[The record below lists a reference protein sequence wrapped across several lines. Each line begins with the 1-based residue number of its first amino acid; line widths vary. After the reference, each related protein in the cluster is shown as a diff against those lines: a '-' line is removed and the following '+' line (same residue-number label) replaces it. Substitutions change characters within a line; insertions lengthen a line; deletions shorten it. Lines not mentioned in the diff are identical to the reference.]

1 MGIPKGDV
9 GAIVRRLAQ
18 PGEVV
23 VDVGASDGSITA
35 SAAEAVGMSGRVLA
49 FEPDG
54 RYDTWLRMLATYPTV
69 SYFPVAV
76 SDAAGRRA
84 LYLGASPQQS
94 SLHAGCVEPAGTT
107 DVVATR
113 LDDLE
118 GPVDVIKVDAQGHE
132 VAIVRGGRRWLNG
145 STRWIVEL
153 WPQGLEAAQTSAQQL
168 CDLFWDAG
176 YVLQAADGR
185 PFERADLAHWLAQV
199 AGTSF
204 INIVALP
211 KAA

>member
-18 PGEVV
+18 PGQVV
-23 VDVGASDGSITA
+23 VDVGASDGSVTA
-35 SAAEAVGMSGRVLA
+35 SAAEAVGPSGRVLA

-54 RYDTWLRMLATYPTV
+54 RYDTWLAMLATYPTV

-84 LYLGASPQQS
+84 LYLGATPQQS

-118 GPVDVIKVDAQGHE
+118 GPVDVIKIDAQGHE

-145 STRWIVEL
+145 STRWVVEL
-153 WPQGLEAAQTSAQQL
+153 WPHGLEQAQTSAAAL

-176 YVLQAADGR
+176 YVLQWADGAVFDR
-185 PFERADLAHWLAQV
+185 EALAQWLARTG
-199 AGTSF
+199 ANSF
-204 INIVALP
+204 VNIVALP